1 MESETWWT
9 ESKTKETESETNGT
23 DQGRNQRNETEKI
36 TGKETSWTENKTKRA
51 GKEPQRLWEN
61 YWLGKGI
68 FFVNQKIILKGAKS
82 PSNLLT
88 KVVARERR
96 HYLPSSICLNILTKL
111 LYCVRKPR
119 SFFLTPVES

>member
-23 DQGRNQRNETEKI
+23 EQERNQRNETEKI

-68 FFVNQKIILKGAKS
+68 FFCKPEDNLKRCKVAQQSFNKS
-82 PSNLLT
+82 SGSRKTTLSTFINLL
-88 KVVARERR
+88 KHSYKIVV
-96 HYLPSSICLNILTKL
+96 LC
-111 LYCVRKPR
+111 
-119 SFFLTPVES
+119 